1 MDLAAGYLKRSTE
14 PSPEMS
20 RRSVYMSILKRK
32 RNDPTFVFKHQAPG
46 FIPLKTRVEGHCSPL
61 GSSYTA
67 FQLEEQADY
76 NERDNE
82 GSVI

>member
-1 MDLAAGYLKRSTE
+1 MDLAAGCLKRSTG
-14 PSPEMS
+14 PSPEMP
-20 RRSVYMSILKRK
+20 RHLEKMAILKRIV
-32 RNDPTFVFKHQAPG
+32 RDPIFVIKDQAPG

>member
-1 MDLAAGYLKRSTE
+1 MDLAAGCLKRSTG
-14 PSPEMS
+14 PSPEMP
-20 RRSVYMSILKRK
+20 RHLEKMAILNRK
-32 RNDPTFVFKHQAPG
+32 VNDPTKHQAPG

>member
-1 MDLAAGYLKRSTE
+1 MDLAAGCLKRSTG

-32 RNDPTFVFKHQAPG
+32 RNDPIFVIKDQAPG
-46 FIPLKTRVEGHCSPL
+46 FISLKTRVEGCCSPL
-61 GSSYTA
+61 RSSYTA

-76 NERDNE
+76 DERDNE